1 MRQRKNVE
9 VNRMYKMNEWK
20 KDCCQSGSQAVTLIE
35 KRFEIACQYLN
46 GGDNILNE
54 WRARKE
60 KYVSYTNMISFDFQH
75 YSKHDETHSVNI
87 LESIELVLGRE
98 RVEKLSAGDLWLLLE
113 SAYYHDIGMSLTYS
127 DLKELW
133 EEEDFKKFIR
143 DNLTQKDIDMKNAS
157 LWYMQADNLLNNRE
171 KMESIENEEET
182 VFGQEWPV
190 DMERKIL
197 LLVAEYIRRDHASGS
212 ARYLERFG
220 CANIIQKR
228 LYQLVLAISAAH
240 GSDFSAVM
248 EMRFEEKGFGIDRI
262 HPRFVAELLRLGDLL
277 DMDNNRFNIRAIEHY
292 GKLPWSSEVHLRKHR
307 AMTHILISETQIS
320 AEAEEQDYD
329 VCRVTNDWFRY
340 IDSEVK
346 NLICHWSEMAPQ
358 DLGGCI
364 MKIAD
369 CKVYHPKKPLLF
381 NTHLQGKFEVDKVKL
396 TELLVGTNIYDSK
409 MDFLREYLQN
419 ALDAV
424 KMQIWLE
431 LKDGKYRHI
440 QNPRIADMNNLAP
453 FDLPQKVYDDYAIEI
468 NVEIDM
474 QRQKVELIIKDK
486 GIGIEEECVK
496 TISKIGAGW
505 RERKQYKDEIQKMLK
520 WLRPTGGF
528 GIGIQSAFMLTDRVE
543 IDTKAEF
550 EGSGRKVVMHS
561 PRTTGEVSEEK
572 GKASYPRGTSVRME
586 IDLEYFQ
593 LWNQMRSNIKKE
605 VKPILNAEQVVFD
618 PTCDIFDKEST
629 YYYVVKV
636 LREYIEKV
644 ITNSFIPIRITSKDH
659 KVEEIRSKYAYKA
672 GYWDEDD
679 WKDSEMKISEKEGDY
694 RCIYN
699 KKTNQLILW
708 NNEECTYSCIK
719 RLSLEEITEDKNIER
734 GYIPCFKNVC
744 VTKETAKENPFVDY
758 FDICIDFMGNKAEDT
773 LMVHRTAFND
783 VFRTKVEKYIENGI
797 RVFYKYMHQMERKIA
812 ESNKISDDMKQEKSS
827 PFLDNLWKYPMPY
840 VRELYFEDI
849 DLSHIVEIESYDT
862 LLNAQKLIIKYNEI
876 QRKDSKKEVK
886 QICTVKLIPFQTSVL
901 RVIKQMKNLLDEG
914 KHSSIFVQ
922 NVEPG
927 KIVSE
932 KIPLNS
938 IFRWMN
944 GDIDNIPQQF
954 VETLNALQENDFC
967 IYSYKDFNKLILKAP
982 KLTKSLVQIGDNSFY
997 KVKLN
1002 PKVEISDGVSEK
1014 DFYEKSYDDK
1024 ENERHIWGNSDA
1036 RQYEKLMV
1044 SELPYTYS
1052 IETSGPYLISPINDK
1067 IRRTLLIR
1075 GYISDEKRLHFYEDF
1090 ENIITQDESYQALLQ
1105 WVLKH
1110 QANTEKCK
1118 LNEIDKEYRRY
1129 MMGIYQHKYCDY

>member
-1 MRQRKNVE
+1 
-9 VNRMYKMNEWK
+9 MYKMNEWK

-773 LMVHRTAFND
+773 LMVHRTSFND
-783 VFRTKVEKYIENGI
+783 TFRARIGKYIENSV
-797 RVFYKYMHQMERKIA
+797 RVFYKYMHQMERRIA
-812 ESNKISDDMKQEKSS
+812 ERSEITTVTKVKTRKQ
-827 PFLDNLWKYPMPY
+827 FLDNLWKYPMPY
-840 VRELYFEDI
+840 VRELYFENI
-849 DLSHIVEIESYDT
+849 DVSHTVEMESYDVPIKAQI
-862 LLNAQKLIIKYNEI
+862 LNIDFNEAD
-876 QRKDSKKEVK
+876 KNKKEEK
-886 QICTVKLIPFQTSVL
+886 GSACIIKLIPFQTNVL
-901 RVIKQMKNLLDEG
+901 SAVRQMKHLLDERNPG
-914 KHSSIFVQ
+914 YIFIQ

-927 KIVSE
+927 KIASQ
-932 KIPLNS
+932 KISVNIIS
-938 IFRWMN
+938 HWMN
-944 GDIDNIPQQF
+944 GERGNISQQF
-954 VETLNALQENDFC
+954 VETLDALKESDFC
-967 IYSYKDFNKLILKAP
+967 IYSSRDFSKLILKTS
-982 KLTKSLVQIGDNSFY
+982 KLEKELIQIDDISFY
-997 KVKLN
+997 KVKL
-1002 PKVEISDGVSEK
+1002 KLKEEIPDGVLEK
-1014 DFYEKSYDDK
+1014 NFYEDSYHDNK
-1024 ENERHIWGNSDA
+1024 NERHIWGNTDA
-1036 RQYEKLMV
+1036 GRYEKLMV
-1044 SELPYTYS
+1044 SELPYAYK
-1052 IETSGPYLISPINDK
+1052 IEASGPYLISPVNDK
-1067 IRRTLLIR
+1067 IRRTLLIQ
-1075 GYISDEKRLHFYEDF
+1075 GYVPDKKRLYSYEGF
-1090 ENIITQDESYQALLQ
+1090 ESTITQDESYQALLQ
-1105 WVLKH
+1105 WVLRH
-1110 QANTEKCK
+1110 QANAEKCK
-1118 LNEIDKEYRRY
+1118 LSEIDKEYRRY
-1129 MMGIYQHKYCDY
+1129 MMGIYQYKYCDY